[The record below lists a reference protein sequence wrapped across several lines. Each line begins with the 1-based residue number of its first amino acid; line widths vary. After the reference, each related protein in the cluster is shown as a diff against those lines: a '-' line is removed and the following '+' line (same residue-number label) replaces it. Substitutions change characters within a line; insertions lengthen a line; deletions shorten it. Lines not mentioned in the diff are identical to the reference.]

1 MDELEKIIGA
11 EEKETPATSSE
22 PSGTTG
28 PVEKPEVDE
37 LRKKEEHLANVNKAI
52 AQANEE
58 LRKLR
63 TVKKTVKLQS
73 QEGEEELPNI
83 DLNDPS
89 AKAWDKRIQD
99 TVNPVQAELDSEKRE
114 IRTFALQQ
122 FLADKPALSKD
133 ANKITELVALY
144 EKIRTATERTTEGVL
159 MDLQRAYAA
168 LNADELIAAARGQR
182 VEKVKADSAFSDI
195 AVSRGAS
202 SYQTPKKTNH
212 AATLTDEDKLQLAK
226 WGMSPEEWATEKEKY
241 NG

>member
-1 MDELEKIIGA
+1 MDDLEKIIGV

-22 PSGTTG
+22 PSETTG
-28 PVEKPEVDE
+28 SAEKPEVDE

-63 TVKKTVKLQS
+63 TAKKTVRLQS
-73 QEGEEELPNI
+73 QEGEEELPKI
-83 DLNDPS
+83 DLEDPS

-122 FLADKPALSKD
+122 FLADKPALSRD
-133 ANKITELVALY
+133 PNKVSELVGLY

-182 VEKVKADSAFSDI
+182 FEKVKADSAFSDI

-202 SYQTPKKTNH
+202 SYQSPKKPNF
-212 AATLTDEDKLQLAK
+212 AANLTDEDKLQLVK
-226 WGMSPEEWATEKEKY
+226 WGISPEEWAAEKEKY
-241 NG
+241 AG